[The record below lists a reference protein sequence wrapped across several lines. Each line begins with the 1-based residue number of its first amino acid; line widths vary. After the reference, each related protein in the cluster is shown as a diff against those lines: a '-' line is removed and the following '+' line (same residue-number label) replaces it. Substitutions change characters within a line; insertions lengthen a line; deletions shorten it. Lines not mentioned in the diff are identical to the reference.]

1 MPWKEC
7 HKMDER
13 VRFVSRHLEGE
24 SISELCREFGISRV
38 TGHKLVDRYK
48 QHGIEALS
56 DRSRRP
62 YRMANQLPFQVE
74 SLIIQIKKEFPN
86 WGAPKIRE
94 RMLTRFP
101 DIKTPAKST
110 VHAVLDRNGLVK
122 HKRANARPKAQGTV
136 LLGAQEPNELWCT
149 DYKGEFMLAD
159 RRYCYPLTVTDY
171 HSRFLLCCEGLQS
184 TKEVTALGV
193 FEHLFREY
201 GLPKRIRS
209 DNGVPFA
216 SAHALHGLS
225 RLAVWWLR
233 LGIEIERIKPGN
245 PQQNGRHER
254 MHRVLKQATARPPA
268 SNMLQQQD
276 KFESFMQEYNYERP
290 HEGIQMKTPASL
302 YEPSTRIYKGLPEL
316 QYPFH
321 DRTVVIT
328 ECGRICLV
336 NESWIKRSWYEL
348 TIYEDFDFSK
358 LKMYISRD
366 CIFGSDAYVETFSLN
381 YDEINFEFRENY
393 GANSSETYIID
404 SNGKQTGFE
413 IIDDDD

>member
-122 HKRANARPKAQGTV
+122 HKRANARPKAQGTL

-184 TKEVTALGV
+184 TKEVTALSV

-328 ECGRICLV
+328 ECGRICLDRRKISV
-336 NESWIKRSWYEL
+336 STVLGGQKVGIKQVDDQIWQVSFMEYDRGY
-348 TIYEDFDFSK
+348 FD
-358 LKMYISRD
+358 M
-366 CIFGSDAYVETFSLN
+366 
-381 YDEINFEFRENY
+381 
-393 GANSSETYIID
+393 D
-404 SNGKQTGFE
+404 SCR
-413 IIDDDD
+413 I

>member
-48 QHGIEALS
+48 QHGVEALS
-56 DRSRRP
+56 DRSRHP

-94 RMLTRFP
+94 HMLTRFP

-122 HKRANARPKAQGTV
+122 HKRANARPKAQGTT

-184 TKEVTALGV
+184 TKEVTALSV
-193 FEHLFREY
+193 FEHLFR
-201 GLPKRIRS
+201 
-209 DNGVPFA
+209 
-216 SAHALHGLS
+216 
-225 RLAVWWLR
+225 
-233 LGIEIERIKPGN
+233 
-245 PQQNGRHER
+245 
-254 MHRVLKQATARPPA
+254 
-268 SNMLQQQD
+268 
-276 KFESFMQEYNYERP
+276 
-290 HEGIQMKTPASL
+290 
-302 YEPSTRIYKGLPEL
+302 
-316 QYPFH
+316 QY
-321 DRTVVIT
+321 
-328 ECGRICLV
+328 
-336 NESWIKRSWYEL
+336 
-348 TIYEDFDFSK
+348 
-358 LKMYISRD
+358 
-366 CIFGSDAYVETFSLN
+366 
-381 YDEINFEFRENY
+381 
-393 GANSSETYIID
+393 
-404 SNGKQTGFE
+404 
-413 IIDDDD
+413 